1 MVKKLKPQMRKLGC
15 ATGLQRIRDGGSRT
29 DVSSS
34 KWASEGEVNV
44 YQVTET
50 QDQRYRVRSVT
61 ALCERGYILYQTRW
75 YRRFYACP

>member
-1 MVKKLKPQMRKLGC
+1 MLKIKTADEEVRLC
-15 ATGLQRIRDGGSRT
+15 NGLQRIRDGGSRT

>member
-1 MVKKLKPQMRKLGC
+1 MLKIKTADEEVRLC
-15 ATGLQRIRDGGSRT
+15 NGLQRIRDGGSRT

-44 YQVTET
+44 YQVTYTKEHLN
-50 QDQRYRVRSVT
+50 RVRSVT

>member
-1 MVKKLKPQMRKLGC
+1 MLKIKTADEEVRLC
-15 ATGLQRIRDGGSRT
+15 NGLQRIRDGGSRT

-34 KWASEGEVNV
+34 KWASEGE
-44 YQVTET
+44 VTET